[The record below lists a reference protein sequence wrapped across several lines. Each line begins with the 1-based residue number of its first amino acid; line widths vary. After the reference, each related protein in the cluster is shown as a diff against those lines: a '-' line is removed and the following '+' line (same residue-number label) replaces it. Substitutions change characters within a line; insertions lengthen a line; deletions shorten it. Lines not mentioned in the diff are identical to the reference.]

1 LGFGRSL
8 AKPSSEDRKSAVG
21 MFASTGTFY
30 EENCFVYFLADYYGF
45 WVFGNSQQCE
55 LLSRPSSESY

>member
-1 LGFGRSL
+1 LVEAL
-8 AKPSSEDRKSAVG
+8 AKPSKEDRKPAVG

-30 EENCFVYFLADYYGF
+30 EENCFIYFLGGYYDF
-45 WVFGNSQQCE
+45 WVLGISQQCE